1 MPHTK
6 TALSRRQGKLVTC
19 VLIWSLHCYV
29 LLVKIRLYIHESMN
43 ACQSD
48 FRLRSF
54 VYLTDVT
61 ILANRRVL
69 SDTINVLIKMAI
81 VSVV

>member
-1 MPHTK
+1 
-6 TALSRRQGKLVTC
+6 
-19 VLIWSLHCYV
+19 
-29 LLVKIRLYIHESMN
+29 MN